1 MSSSIVGELVPLFKK
16 ELEFCKVK
24 QGETVALFTEPRFE
38 HPSYWQAFMGAAE
51 DLGAD
56 VFQVTIPAF
65 RKPEIPQAIT
75 ETLQKANLVIDMTQV
90 PGGTSPWLYTDSHNK
105 VLAAGVRTLMVNH
118 PPQVLRRLLPDP
130 AVAGRARRGAEF
142 LEKAKIIRVKSDAGT
157 DLTLSKQGRIA
168 GLQQGY
174 TDEPGRWDH
183 WPSGGVAAAPLEDS
197 ADGTLV
203 LDTGDWIV
211 NFDRMVSEPIKISIK
226 DGKISDIRGGADA
239 AMLRDWFRLWNDE
252 WAYVTSHIGWGCEHR
267 AIWGASIM
275 DVESYYASMLIAF
288 GSNFFIG
295 PARHCGLGGKNRS
308 RAHMDIAA
316 RNCDFY
322 VDDVLVT
329 RKGQIVH
336 DDLK

>member
-1 MSSSIVGELVPLFKK
+1 MSIAGELVPIFKK

-24 QGETVALFTEPRFE
+24 QGETIALFTEPRFE
-38 HPSYWQAFMGAAE
+38 HSSYPQAFMGAAE

-56 VFQVTIPAF
+56 VFQLSIPAF
-65 RKPEIPQAIT
+65 RKPDIPQAIT
-75 ETLQKANLVIDMTQV
+75 EALQKANLVIDMTQV

-105 VLAAGVRTLMVNH
+105 VLASGVRTLMVNH

-130 AVAGRARRGAEF
+130 AVARRARRGAEF
-142 LEKAKIIRVKSDAGT
+142 LEKAKAIRVKSEAGT
-157 DLTLSKQGRIA
+157 DLRLRKEGRIG

-183 WPSGGVAAAPLEDS
+183 WPSGGAATAPLEDS
-197 ADGTLV
+197 ANGILV
-203 LDTGDWIV
+203 VNTGDWIV
-211 NFDRMVSEPIKISIK
+211 NFDRMVNEPVRMTIK
-226 DGKISDIRGGADA
+226 DGRITDIRGGADA
-239 AMLRDWFRLWNDE
+239 AMLREWFTQWDDD

-275 DVESYYASMLIAF
+275 DVESHYASMLIAF

-295 PARHCGLGGKNRS
+295 PAKHCGLGGKNRS
-308 RAHMDIAA
+308 RAHMDIAV

-329 RKGQIVH
+329 RNGKIVEET
-336 DDLK
+336 LK